1 MTRRVTTAAAALCLA
16 TLAAACTNS
25 PEAGRPDTTPPSS
38 TPTTASPGT
47 PSAPRWTEEEQSAIN
62 AAKVRYASARRAV
75 DATLHDPRKSDRAAL
90 TRAGNGGT
98 WLIDVLGE
106 IKFQR
111 ENGWYQTGFVQIGS
125 TSVESVKLTLEQPEV
140 RLTACIDSSKVTTNL
155 QSTRKPIPDTGND
168 GDRHMAKAKLV
179 FAKALNEKSKAWFL
193 VEEKGGGA
201 C

>member
-1 MTRRVTTAAAALCLA
+1 MPRRH
-16 TLAAACTNS
+16 TLAAATLLLTLPLASCTSSS
-25 PEAGRPDTTPPSS
+25 PEAGRPDTTPPLS
-38 TPTTASPGT
+38 TPI
-47 PSAPRWTEEEQSAIN
+47 PSAPTTSQWTEEEQAAID

-75 DATLHDPRKSDRAAL
+75 DTTLHDPRKSDRTAL

-125 TSVESVKLTLEQPEV
+125 VSVDSVKLTLEQPEV

-155 QSTRKPIPDTGND
+155 RSTGKPIPDSGND
-168 GDRHMAKAKLV
+168 GDRHVATAKLV
-179 FAKALNEKSKAWFL
+179 FAQALDEKAKAWFL
-193 VEEKGGGA
+193 VEEKGGGT